1 MEQSAKELI
10 LNITY
15 TEQEAKDAQAAV
27 LDCMKGKLHIRRWE
41 YIFMGVLGVGLGLI
55 FVAECI
61 IALAFGVFT
70 FADESLFKAIL
81 YGPFCL
87 LGGIMSFNNA
97 KTLRKNREQGITDEV
112 IIESWYNACR
122 EIGEVLLV
130 FGKKKMILMPNVEDM
145 GSTKA
150 YWQSFGAREYSSGI
164 VVSPAAWQH
173 HTYFIPRR
181 VLDEYNGEIESFLEK
196 KFKKR
201 YKVMGR

>member
-1 MEQSAKELI
+1 MKELT

-27 LDCMKGKLHIRRWE
+27 LDCLKGKLHVRRWE
-41 YIFMGVLGVGLGLI
+41 YIFMGVLGLGFGLL

-61 IALAFGVFT
+61 IALASGVFT
-70 FADESLFKAIL
+70 FADEGLFKALL
-81 YGPFCL
+81 YGPFCM
-87 LGGIMSFNNA
+87 LGGIMSLNNA
-97 KTLRKNREQGITDEV
+97 KTLKKNREQGITDEV
-112 IIESWYNACR
+112 IIEDWYNACR
-122 EIGEVLLV
+122 EIGEVHLV
-130 FGKKKMILMPNVEDM
+130 FGKKKMNLMPNVEGMD
-145 GSTKA
+145 SAKA

-164 VVSPAAWQH
+164 VVSPAAWQYK
-173 HTYFIPRR
+173 TYFIPRR